1 MTTKYPRVW
10 SDLPIPPGEI
20 LVEELAARGMTR
32 KELAAQ
38 LGCSAQ
44 AVDEIIRAEKAI
56 TPDTARGLEKV
67 LGIAADFWLNL
78 ESTYRLTLARN
89 GERES
94 RAAQAG
100 AFPGD

>member
-1 MTTKYPRVW
+1 MMTKHPRVW

-20 LVEELAARGMTR
+20 LAEELAARGMTR

-38 LGCSAQ
+38 LGRPAQ

-78 ESTYRLTLARN
+78 ESTYRLTRARN

-100 AFPGD
+100 AFRGD

>member
-1 MTTKYPRVW
+1 MMPKHPRVW

-20 LVEELAARGMTR
+20 LAEELAARGMTR

-38 LGCSAQ
+38 LGRPAQ

-78 ESTYRLTLARN
+78 ESTYRLTRARN
-89 GERES
+89 RERES

-100 AFPGD
+100 NFRGD

>member
-1 MTTKYPRVW
+1 MMTKHPRLW

-20 LVEELAARGMTR
+20 LAEELAARGMTR

-38 LGCSAQ
+38 LGCPDQ
-44 AVDEIIRAEKAI
+44 VVDEIIRAEKAI
-56 TPDTARGLEKV
+56 TLDTARGLEKV

-78 ESTYRLTLARN
+78 ESTYHLTLARN

-100 AFPGD
+100 AFRGD

>member
-1 MTTKYPRVW
+1 MMTKQPRVW

-20 LVEELAARGMTR
+20 LAEELAARGMTR

-38 LGCSAQ
+38 LGRPTQ

-67 LGIAADFWLNL
+67 LGIAVDFWLKL
-78 ESTYRLTLARN
+78 ESTYHLTLARSR
-89 GERES
+89 ERES
-94 RAAQAG
+94 MAAQAG
-100 AFPGD
+100 AFRGD

>member
-1 MTTKYPRVW
+1 MMTKHPHVW
-10 SDLPIPPGEI
+10 SDLPIPPGEV
-20 LVEELAARGMTR
+20 LAEELAAWGMTR

-38 LGCSAQ
+38 LGRPTQ

-56 TPDTARGLEKV
+56 TPDTARDLEKV
-67 LGIAADFWLNL
+67 LGIATDFWLNL

-89 GERES
+89 GEGES

-100 AFPGD
+100 AFRGD

>member
-1 MTTKYPRVW
+1 MMTKPPRLW
-10 SDLPIPPGEI
+10 SDLPIPPGEV
-20 LVEELAARGMTR
+20 LAEELAARGMTR

-38 LGCSAQ
+38 LGRPTQ

-56 TPDTARGLEKV
+56 TPDTARDLEKV
-67 LGIAADFWLNL
+67 LGIATDFWLNL

-94 RAAQAG
+94 QATQAG
-100 AFPGD
+100 AFRGD

>member
-1 MTTKYPRVW
+1 MMTKPPRLW
-10 SDLPIPPGEI
+10 SDLPIPPGEV
-20 LVEELAARGMTR
+20 LAEELAARGMTR

-38 LGCSAQ
+38 LGRPAQ

-89 GERES
+89 RERES

-100 AFPGD
+100 AFRGD

>member
-1 MTTKYPRVW
+1 MTTKHPRVW

-20 LVEELAARGMTR
+20 LAEELAARGMTR

-38 LGCSAQ
+38 LGRPAQ

-89 GERES
+89 RERES

-100 AFPGD
+100 ALRGD